1 MEGSKQSLAD
11 VRAKDSALQR
21 RLDAEQASLN
31 ELGQRIEQLLRR
43 EDNLSCIEARARR
56 HDAEVCCAAAAC
68 FCAVVLLHVLL
79 TKSSGAALHRH
90 AAAAAK
96 PAAES

>member
-1 MEGSKQSLAD
+1 MKALDVEGSKQALAD
-11 VRAKDSALQR
+11 ARAKDSVLQR

-56 HDAEVCCAAAAC
+56 HDAEAG
-68 FCAVVLLHVLL
+68 CAVVLLHVIL